1 MTERQVDFSNAQLT
15 MYESPRDPPD
25 NGNNNSNMWAVLANT
40 ERWLSDTL
48 ASQEGQNNPFTR
60 KEVSYVCENNS
71 EAAMITAG
79 IFRRLREAR
88 EQGET
93 HGRVEEERLEEQG
106 MFKKVLFLWILWAE
120 LNQLVVIGTRKFSL
134 TSFAYAIES

>member
-1 MTERQVDFSNAQLT
+1 
-15 MYESPRDPPD
+15 MYNSPRDPPD
-25 NGNNNSNMWAVLANT
+25 NNNGNMWAVLANT

-48 ASQEGQNNPFTR
+48 ATQEGQDNPFTR
-60 KEVSYVCENNS
+60 KEVSYVCENSN

-93 HGRVEEERLEEQG
+93 HGQIEEERMMEKG
-106 MFKKVLFLWILWAE
+106 KS
-120 LNQLVVIGTRKFSL
+120 NVV
-134 TSFAYAIES
+134 